1 MKFSENW
8 LRELVDIKADRAALA
23 HALTMAGLEVE
34 ELTPLGEGLAGV
46 VVAGIVAAEPHPQAD
61 RLRVCQVD
69 AGQGAPLQIV
79 CGAPNARAGIKVPLA
94 MVGAKLPG
102 GISIKAAKLR
112 GVESFGMLCSAKELG
127 IDADASGLLELP
139 PDAPIG
145 QPLADYLGLPD
156 ACIELKL
163 TPNRPDCLGLHGLAH
178 DVAALFGSAVKL
190 PAQVDAPVAS
200 EARRGI
206 RLEAGKDAP
215 RYLGRIV
222 EGIDPAAR
230 TPLWLAERLRR
241 AGLRPISAVVDITNY
256 VMLELG
262 QPLHAFDN
270 DTLQGDIV
278 VRHAGSGET
287 LKLLDGAQA
296 KLDPGFVLIA
306 DEHKALAVAGVMG
319 GYDSRVTD
327 VTRNVFLESAHFA
340 PAAIMG
346 RARKLGLH
354 TDASHRFER
363 GVDPELPRRALE
375 RASGLLLAIAGGRA
389 GPVLLAE
396 NLAALPP
403 PPTVTLRRTRLKRVL
418 GVDVADAEVAR
429 IFTALGMRVTTTA
442 NGWQVTAPS
451 SRFDI
456 EREEDLIEEVARI
469 FGYDNIPTHSPA
481 GALTLAIEPEARIGE
496 LALREQLAA
505 RGYHEAV
512 NLSFV
517 AGDLLARWGFTE
529 GLVSLANPLSA
540 DLAVMRPSLL
550 PGLIEALRHNRARQ
564 QERVRLFEVARVF
577 RQGASLREEPAIPGR
592 TLQQGASLREEPAIP
607 GRTLRQGA
615 SLREEPAIH
624 GRTFQ
629 QAGDPPME
637 TTSLAIV
644 ACGNA
649 RAEQWGE
656 SPRMLDFHDLKGD
669 LDALIAWGG
678 EPQRWSVQA
687 DQLPVWLHPGRGARV
702 THDGVTAGYLGALH
716 PQLAKALDLGADVHV
731 LELALEPVLARR
743 LPQARPVPHFPSVRR
758 DLALDL
764 PEEINWSQIEQVVR
778 ATLGVRL
785 KELRLFDRYSG
796 KGVEAGRKSLAMGL
810 ILQDASRTLTDDD
823 ADRCIREATAAL
835 EQTCKAKLRG

>member
-8 LRELVDIKADRAALA
+8 LRELVEIKADRTELA

-34 ELTPLGEGLAGV
+34 ELTLLGDGLDGV
-46 VVAGIVAAEPHPQAD
+46 VVAEIIAAEKHPEAD
-61 RLRVCQVD
+61 RLQICTVN
-69 AGQGAPLQIV
+69 AGQAEPLRIV
-79 CGAPNARAGIKVPLA
+79 CGAPNARVGIRVPLA
-94 MVGAKLPG
+94 MVGARLPG
-102 GISIKAAKLR
+102 GIEIKAAKLR

-139 PDAPIG
+139 MDAPVG

-156 ACIELKL
+156 ASFELKL
-163 TPNRPDCLGLHGLAH
+163 TPNRPDCLGLVGLAH
-178 DVAALFGSAVKL
+178 DVAALFGGTVKVPVQATVAVTG
-190 PAQVDAPVAS
+190 
-200 EARRGI
+200 ETRRGI

-215 RYLGRIV
+215 RYLGRII
-222 EGIDPAAR
+222 EGIDPTAR
-230 TPLWLAERLRR
+230 SPLWLAERLRR
-241 AGLRPISAVVDITNY
+241 AGLRSISAVVDVTNY

-278 VRHAGSGET
+278 VRHARADET
-287 LKLLDGAQA
+287 LKLLDGNDA
-296 KLDPGFVLIA
+296 KLDAGFVLIA
-306 DEHKALAVAGVMG
+306 DEHKPLAVAGVMG
-319 GYDSRVTD
+319 GFDSRVTD
-327 VTRNVFLESAHFA
+327 ATRNVLLEAAHFA

-375 RASGLLLAIAGGRA
+375 RATELLLAIAGGKA
-389 GPVLLAE
+389 GPVLVAE
-396 NLAALPP
+396 NLADLPVP
-403 PPTVTLRRTRLKRVL
+403 AAVTLRRARLKRVL
-418 GVDVADAEVAR
+418 GVEVADAEVAR
-429 IFTALGMRVTTTA
+429 IFIALGMQVATVA
-442 NGWQVTAPS
+442 DGWQITAPS

-469 FGYDNIPTHSPA
+469 FGYDNIPTATPA

-505 RGYHEAV
+505 RGYYEAV

-517 AGDLLARWGFTE
+517 AAELLASWGFDQH
-529 GLVSLANPLSA
+529 LVSLANPLSA

-577 RQGASLREEPAIPGR
+577 G
-592 TLQQGASLREEPAIP
+592 
-607 GRTLRQGA
+607 
-615 SLREEPAIH
+615 
-624 GRTFQ
+624 
-629 QAGDPPME
+629 AGDPPVE
-637 TTSLAIV
+637 TPSLAMV

-656 SPRMLDFHDLKGD
+656 PSRGLDFHDLKGD

-678 EPQRWSVQA
+678 EPQRWSVRA
-687 DQLPVWLHPGRGARV
+687 DDLPGWLHPGRAARV
-702 THDGVTAGYLGALH
+702 VRDGGTVGYLGALH
-716 PQLAKALDLGADVHV
+716 PQLAKALDLGPDVHV
-731 LELALEPVLARR
+731 LELALEPLLARR
-743 LPQARPVPHFPSVRR
+743 LPQAQAVPRFPAVRR
-758 DLALDL
+758 DIAMDV
-764 PEEINWSQIEQVVR
+764 PETVSWSQIEEGVR
-778 ATLGVRL
+778 RTLGERL

-823 ADRCIREATAAL
+823 ADRCVREAIVAL
-835 EQTCKAKLRG
+835 EQSCKAKLRG

>member
-8 LRELVDIKADRAALA
+8 LRELVDVQADRAELA

-34 ELTPLGEGLAGV
+34 ELTPLGDDLAGV
-46 VVAGIVAAEPHPQAD
+46 VVAEIIAAEKHPEAD
-61 RLRVCQVD
+61 RLQVCKVD
-69 AGQGAPLQIV
+69 AGLGEPLQIV
-79 CGAPNARAGIKVPLA
+79 CGAPNARVGIKVPLA

-102 GISIKAAKLR
+102 DISIKAAKLR
-112 GVESFGMLCSAKELG
+112 GVESSGMLCSAKELG

-139 PDAPIG
+139 LDAPVG

-156 ACIELKL
+156 ASFELKL
-163 TPNRPDCLGLHGLAH
+163 TPNRPDCLGLVGLAH
-178 DVAALFGSAVKL
+178 DVAALFGSAVKV
-190 PAQVDAPVAS
+190 PAQLSVPVTS

-215 RYLGRIV
+215 RYLGRII

-241 AGLRPISAVVDITNY
+241 AGLRPISAVVDVTNY

-262 QPLHAFDN
+262 QPMHAFDN
-270 DTLQGDIV
+270 DTLEGDIV
-278 VRHAGSGET
+278 VRHARAGET
-287 LKLLDGAQA
+287 LKILDGSEA

-306 DEHKALAVAGVMG
+306 DEAKGLAVAGVMG
-319 GYDSRVTD
+319 GHDSRVTD
-327 VTRNVFLESAHFA
+327 ATGNIFLESAHFA

-375 RASGLLLAIAGGRA
+375 RASELLLAIAGGKA
-389 GPVLLAE
+389 GPVLVAE
-396 NLAALPP
+396 NLADLPTP
-403 PPTVTLRRTRLKRVL
+403 AAVTLRRARLQRVL
-418 GVDVADAEVAR
+418 GVGVADAEVAR
-429 IFTALGMRVTTTA
+429 IFTALGMQVVA
-442 NGWQVTAPS
+442 VADGWQVTAPS

-469 FGYDNIPTHSPA
+469 FGYDNIPTATPA
-481 GALTLAIEPEARIGE
+481 GALTLAVEPEARINE

-517 AGDLLARWGFTE
+517 AAELLASWGFRE
-529 GLVSLANPLSA
+529 NLVPLANPLSA

-577 RQGASLREEPAIPGR
+577 ESCESLRKEPAIPGR
-592 TLQQGASLREEPAIP
+592 TPEQGDPLRETP
-607 GRTLRQGA
+607 
-615 SLREEPAIH
+615 
-624 GRTFQ
+624 
-629 QAGDPPME
+629 
-637 TTSLAIV
+637 SLAIV
-644 ACGNA
+644 ACGSA

-656 SPRMLDFHDLKGD
+656 PSRVLDFHDLKGD

-678 EPQRWSVQA
+678 EPQRWSVHA
-687 DQLPVWLHPGRGARV
+687 DGLPGWLHPGRGARV
-702 THDGVTAGYLGALH
+702 ARDGETVGYLGALH
-716 PQLAKALDLGADVHV
+716 PQLAKMLDLGADVHV
-731 LELALEPVLARR
+731 LELALEPVLQRR
-743 LPQARPVPHFPSVRR
+743 VPQARAVPRFPLVRR
-758 DLALDL
+758 DIAIDV
-764 PEEINWSQIEQVVR
+764 PETAAWSQIGQVVR
-778 ATLGVRL
+778 STLGERL

-823 ADRCIREATAAL
+823 ADRCVREAIAAL

>member
-8 LRELVDIKADRAALA
+8 LRELVEIKADRAALT

-34 ELTPLGEGLAGV
+34 ELTVLGEGLAGV
-46 VVAGIVAAEPHPQAD
+46 VVAEIVAAEKHPEAD
-61 RLRVCQVD
+61 RLQVCQVN
-69 AGQGAPLQIV
+69 AGQGELLQIV
-79 CGAPNARAGIKVPLA
+79 CGAPNARVGIKVPLA
-94 MVGAKLPG
+94 TVGANLPG
-102 GISIKAAKLR
+102 GIAIKAAKLR

-139 PDAPIG
+139 LDAPVG
-145 QPLADYLGLPD
+145 QSLADYLGLPD
-156 ACIELKL
+156 ASIELKL
-163 TPNRPDCLGLHGLAH
+163 TPNRPDCLGLVGLAH
-178 DVAALFGSAVKL
+178 DVAALFGSAVKV
-190 PAQVDAPVAS
+190 PEQAAAAVTS
-200 EARRGI
+200 EASRGI

-241 AGLRPISAVVDITNY
+241 SGLRPISAVVDITNY

-278 VRHAGSGET
+278 VRHAHVGET
-287 LKLLDGAQA
+287 LRLLDGSEA
-296 KLDPGFVLIA
+296 KPGEDFVLIA

-319 GYDSRVTD
+319 GFDSRVTD
-327 VTRNVFLESAHFA
+327 TTRNIFLESAHFA

-363 GVDPELPRRALE
+363 GVDPALPRRALE
-375 RASGLLLAIAGGRA
+375 RATELLLSIAGGNA
-389 GPVLLAE
+389 GPVLVAE
-396 NLAALPP
+396 NLVDLPKP
-403 PPTVTLRRTRLKRVL
+403 ATVTLRRARLKRVL
-418 GVDVADAEVAR
+418 GVDVADAEVVR
-429 IFTALGMRVTTTA
+429 IFTALGMRVDA
-442 NGWQVTAPS
+442 HAEGWQITAPS

-481 GALTLAIEPEARIGE
+481 GALALAIEPEARINE

-505 RGYHEAV
+505 RGYYEAV

-517 AGDLLARWGFTE
+517 SAELLARWGFAE
-529 GLVSLANPLSA
+529 RLVPLANPLSA
-540 DLAVMRPSLL
+540 DLAIMRPSLL

-577 RQGASLREEPAIPGR
+577 A
-592 TLQQGASLREEPAIP
+592 
-607 GRTLRQGA
+607 
-615 SLREEPAIH
+615 
-624 GRTFQ
+624 
-629 QAGDPPME
+629 AGDPPLE
-637 TTSLAIV
+637 TPSVAIV
-644 ACGNA
+644 SCGNA

-656 SPRMLDFHDLKGD
+656 PSRQLDFHDLKGD

-678 EPQRWSVQA
+678 EPQRWSVHA
-687 DQLPVWLHPGRGARV
+687 DGLPGWLHPGRGARV
-702 THDGVTAGYLGALH
+702 ARDGETVGYLGALH
-716 PQLAKALDLGADVHV
+716 PQLAKMLDLGADVHV
-731 LELALEPVLARR
+731 LELALEPLLARR
-743 LPQARPVPHFPSVRR
+743 LPLARPVPRFPAVRR
-758 DLALDL
+758 DIAMDL
-764 PEEINWSQIEQVVR
+764 PEEINWSQIEQAVR
-778 ATLGVRL
+778 GSLGARL
-785 KELRLFDRYSG
+785 QELRLFDRYSG

-823 ADRCIREATAAL
+823 ADCCVREAIAAL

>member
-8 LRELVDIKADRAALA
+8 LRELVEIKADRAQLA

-46 VVAGIVAAEPHPQAD
+46 VVAEIIAAEKHPEAD
-61 RLRVCQVD
+61 RLQVCKVN
-69 AGQGAPLQIV
+69 AGQGGPLQIV
-79 CGAPNARAGIKVPLA
+79 CGAPNARVGIKVPLA
-94 MVGAKLPG
+94 TIGATLPG
-102 GISIKAAKLR
+102 GIGIKAAKLR
-112 GVESFGMLCSAKELG
+112 GVESSGMLCSAKELG

-139 PDAPIG
+139 LDAPVG

-156 ACIELKL
+156 ASFELKL
-163 TPNRPDCLGLHGLAH
+163 TPNRPDCLGLVGLAH
-178 DVAALFGSAVKL
+178 DVAALFGSTVKVPVQAAV
-190 PAQVDAPVAS
+190 PVTG

-215 RYLGRIV
+215 RYLGRVI

-241 AGLRPISAVVDITNY
+241 AGLRPISAVVDVTNY

-270 DTLQGDIV
+270 DTLAGDIV
-278 VRHAGSGET
+278 VRHARAGET
-287 LKLLDGAQA
+287 LKLLDGSEA
-296 KLDPGFVLIA
+296 KLDDGFVLIA
-306 DEHKALAVAGVMG
+306 DEKKPLAVAGVMG

-327 VTRNVFLESAHFA
+327 TTSNIFLESAHFA

-375 RASGLLLAIAGGRA
+375 RASDLLLAIAGGKA
-389 GPVLLAE
+389 GPVLVAE
-396 NLAALPP
+396 NPADLPKP
-403 PPTVTLRRTRLKRVL
+403 ASVTLRRARLRRVL
-418 GVDVADAEVAR
+418 GVDVADAEVTR
-429 IFTALGMRVTTTA
+429 IFTALGMRVATTA
-442 NGWQVTAPS
+442 DGWQVTAPS

-469 FGYDNIPTHSPA
+469 FGYDNIPTATPT
-481 GALTLAIEPEARIGE
+481 GALTLAVEPEARINE

-505 RGYHEAV
+505 RGYYEAV

-517 AGDLLARWGFTE
+517 AADLLANWGFNE
-529 GLVSLANPLSA
+529 RLVPLANPLSA

-577 RQGASLREEPAIPGR
+577 GS
-592 TLQQGASLREEPAIP
+592 
-607 GRTLRQGA
+607 
-615 SLREEPAIH
+615 
-624 GRTFQ
+624 
-629 QAGDPPME
+629 GDPPVE
-637 TTSLAIV
+637 IPSLAIA

-656 SPRMLDFHDLKGD
+656 PARVLDFHDLKGD

-678 EPQRWSVQA
+678 EPQRWSVHG
-687 DQLPVWLHPGRGARV
+687 DGLPGWLHPGRGARV
-702 THDGVTAGYLGALH
+702 VRDGATVGYLGALH
-716 PQLAKALDLGADVHV
+716 PQLAKALGLGADVHV
-731 LELALEPVLARR
+731 LELALEPLLARR
-743 LPQARPVPHFPSVRR
+743 LPQVQAIPRFPAVRR
-758 DLALDL
+758 DIAVDL
-764 PEEINWSQIEQVVR
+764 PEAINWSQIEQAVR
-778 ATLGVRL
+778 RTLGERL

-823 ADRCIREATAAL
+823 ADRCVRGAIAAL